1 MGLYKTTPPLSGRM
15 GALWCL
21 SGIMDSAVV
30 EFGCMG
36 HMAYGRTFLHR
47 MSSLGS
53 KLYSTHI
60 SETDI
65 AMGNTSRLT
74 ATIEQI
80 TEKDGIHTIFL
91 LPSSVPEMIGIDL
104 NAITYELASRFPAV
118 RLIPLSAGG
127 FTISGHK
134 GVEQT
139 LLQLVREFP
148 RQTKRTEVPTFNII
162 GSSPDLFRCQPDR
175 DEIIRLM
182 SGAFSMRP
190 LCSLA
195 SGSMVS
201 QLETMGGAHINLVI
215 RREGEPAAKLLQ
227 ERFGIPYV
235 LDRPYGITDTIAWL
249 EETAAICGIQPA
261 KEFIQLEQKK
271 TQEEIL
277 PMRIVLSRF
286 LRAHKEEARLT
297 LAGHRDVVSGIAGF
311 AKEELGFE
319 KTECYCDCPEMAG
332 QNMIYLDDDR
342 KKQIA
347 QEPKGFLMGS
357 GELLH
362 MAHKDLT
369 LQIAAHDNQWHH
381 AYEPPLVGF
390 RGAVTLTTM
399 LVNEM
404 MQKD

>member
-1 MGLYKTTPPLSGRM
+1 MGLYKTAPPLSGRM

-21 SGIMDSAVV
+21 SGIEDSAVV

-47 MSSLGS
+47 MGSFGS

-60 SETDI
+60 GETDI
-65 AMGNTSRLT
+65 AMGSTGRLT

-80 TEKDGIHTIFL
+80 AEKDGIHTIFL

-104 NAITYELASRFPAV
+104 NAIAYELAPQFPEV

-127 FTISGHK
+127 FAICGHK
-134 GVEQT
+134 GVELT
-139 LLQLVREFP
+139 LLQLARELP
-148 RQTKRTEVPTFNII
+148 QQTKRTDAPTFNII
-162 GSSPDLFRCQPDR
+162 GSCADLFRCQPDNY
-175 DEIIRLM
+175 EIIRLM
-182 SGAFSMRP
+182 SGAFSMNL
-190 LCSLA
+190 LCSLSA
-195 SGSMVS
+195 GSRIS
-201 QLETMGGAHINLVI
+201 HLEKMGGAHINLVI
-215 RREGEPAAKLLQ
+215 RREGEPAARLLQ
-227 ERFGIPYV
+227 ERFGTPYV
-235 LDRPYGITDTIAWL
+235 LCRPYGITGTLAWM
-249 EETAAICGIQPA
+249 EETASLCGIQLA
-261 KEFIQLEQKK
+261 KEFLQNEQKK
-271 TQEEIL
+271 TLEEIL

-286 LRAHKEEARLT
+286 LRAHKDEARLI
-297 LAGHRDVVSGIAGF
+297 LAGHGDVVSGIAGF
-311 AKEELGFE
+311 AKEELAFE

-362 MAHKDLT
+362 LAQKDPT
-369 LQIAAHDNQWHH
+369 LQIASHDNRWHH

-390 RGAVTLTTM
+390 RGAVTLTAM

-404 MQKD
+404 MKKD